1 MPTTNDYLP
10 RNWNDSAAC
19 EPWADDYEWPNRHE
33 RKLFEVGERT
43 ISRAGQTKSTNSA
56 GSSSPTSDVFLRKLS
71 NIHFNNL
78 EKALHNLLDESAS
91 LVERRLATPYTSIVV
106 PVVSLAPEAFEVLS
120 AIQVVVQGQDGDFT
134 ATFFDANIGASG
146 ETQQEAVCNLKE
158 LLIMSFESLA
168 DDDAASLGPL
178 MKKQKAVLEKFM
190 KRTQSNADDLAK

>member
-1 MPTTNDYLP
+1 
-10 RNWNDSAAC
+10 
-19 EPWADDYEWPNRHE
+19 
-33 RKLFEVGERT
+33 
-43 ISRAGQTKSTNSA
+43 
-56 GSSSPTSDVFLRKLS
+56 LS